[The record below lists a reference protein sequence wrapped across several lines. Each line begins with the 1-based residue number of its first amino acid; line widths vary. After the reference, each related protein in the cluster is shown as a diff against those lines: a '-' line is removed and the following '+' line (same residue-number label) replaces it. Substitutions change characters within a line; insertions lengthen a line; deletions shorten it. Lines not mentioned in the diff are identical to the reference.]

1 MLIFLPLFFI
11 MIAMGMPIAFALG
24 IGSIVFIVLDTPLPA
39 IFAVQRMFAGT
50 DSFPL
55 LAIPF
60 FILAGHLMSEGGVVR
75 RLLDLAN
82 VIVGHRR
89 GGLGG
94 ASILGSMAFATVSGS
109 AVADAA
115 AMGPI
120 LIPAMKNAGYDPEY
134 AVAINST
141 SPSLGLIIP
150 PSISLVLM
158 ATVANQ
164 SVRDLFFASLVPG
177 IITGLGMLLVNWVIS
192 VRRNYPKGPKTPLI
206 EIPLIVL
213 RCVPALF
220 MPLFIVCGIL
230 FGIVTA
236 TEAAV
241 IAVVYSL
248 IIGFFFY
255 RELTLKKTYHAFI
268 EAGLQTAVVLFI
280 IANASVLSG
289 ILSFLM
295 MPQALAAWAMAN
307 LGNQTTILIFVVFV
321 SLVVS
326 LVIDV
331 SPAIILVGAIFAP
344 VAMAAG
350 MDMLHFAAVVC
361 YALII
366 GIYTPP
372 VGTTLIIST
381 YIAKTSFLA
390 GFRYCIPFLIL
401 MLSILGFMVIFP
413 QISSG
418 VSMFLFHR

>member
-1 MLIFLPLFFI
+1 MLIFLPIFFL
-11 MIAMGMPIAFALG
+11 MLALGMPIAFALG
-24 IGSIVFIVLDTPLPA
+24 IGSIAFIVIDSPLPA
-39 IFAVQRMFAGT
+39 IFAIQRMFGGT

-94 ASILGSMAFATVSGS
+94 ASIVGSMAFAAVSGS

-120 LIPAMKNAGYDPEY
+120 LIPAMKKAGYDPEY

-141 SPSLGLIIP
+141 SPSLGLILP
-150 PSISLVLM
+150 PSIAMVLM
-158 ATVANQ
+158 ATVANA
-164 SVRDLFFASLVPG
+164 SVRDLFFANLVPG
-177 IITGLGMLLVNWVIS
+177 LLTGFGMLFVNWVIS
-192 VRRNYPKGPKTPLI
+192 VRRNYPKGPATPLKQ
-206 EIPLIVL
+206 IPLIVL

-220 MPLFIVCGIL
+220 MPFFIVGGIL
-230 FGIVTA
+230 FGVVTA

-248 IIGFFFY
+248 IIGAFFY
-255 RELTLKKTYHAFI
+255 RELTPKKIYHAFI

-280 IANASVLSG
+280 IANASILSG

-295 MPQALAAWAMAN
+295 MPQALASWALAN
-307 LGNQTTILIFVVFV
+307 LGNHTVILIFVVV
-321 SLVVS
+321 VALIVS

-331 SPAIILVGAIFAP
+331 SPAVILIGAIFAP
-344 VAMAAG
+344 VAMAVG
-350 MDMLHFAAVVC
+350 MDMLHFGAVVV

-401 MLSILGFMVIFP
+401 MLTILGIMIFFP

-418 VSMFLFHR
+418 VSTFLFH